1 MRISPQAVSMNYN
14 RSPSLGRTLD
24 TPSQAPA
31 VSVSCCHLDVDNE
44 RAADITVLSHDT
56 VDEVQ
61 RRTRLL
67 TNNENLSAAQIIDS
81 CTSTSPGIT
90 SLPQRKAASSD
101 EQKYLATSPNI
112 SVKLS
117 PNLLRHDELLSF
129 EALTACRQRQLSI
142 KQTPSSDVDQLSDSD
157 SCSDVWVPRT
167 SSASEG
173 VSGIW
178 IVCGQATTADILPA
192 ARPPTP
198 WQLQCAY
205 KLRAELESPDPV
217 FRRRVASGISYPTRC
232 CGEGVMN
239 FSGRSS
245 ETVNRRLTAQDRR
258 QAWQTA
264 ALHCRTRYVHSDFTL
279 LQDNISQLASS
290 RRSVVPATRT
300 RRLSAADAGIDDG
313 QETPGLMADG
323 CPRAETNIDEAEDRQ
338 QRTKDSRNI
347 EQLLHLP
354 VSATATTAAL
364 ASSLLQKLTSLRHGR
379 SSEHDDSHKQQK
391 LIENRARKALRTIS
405 ITH

>member
-1 MRISPQAVSMNYN
+1 M
-14 RSPSLGRTLD
+14 
-24 TPSQAPA
+24 
-31 VSVSCCHLDVDNE
+31 
-44 RAADITVLSHDT
+44 
-56 VDEVQ
+56 
-61 RRTRLL
+61 
-67 TNNENLSAAQIIDS
+67 
-81 CTSTSPGIT
+81 
-90 SLPQRKAASSD
+90 
-101 EQKYLATSPNI
+101 
-112 SVKLS
+112 
-117 PNLLRHDELLSF
+117 
-129 EALTACRQRQLSI
+129 
-142 KQTPSSDVDQLSDSD
+142 TPSSDVEPLSDSD

-167 SSASEG
+167 SSASEA

-232 CGEGVMN
+232 CREGVMDVG
-239 FSGRSS
+239 GRSS

-258 QAWQTA
+258 QAWRA
-264 ALHCRTRYVHSDFTL
+264 AELYYKTRYVDSDFTL
-279 LQDNISQLASS
+279 RHQDNISQLASS
-290 RRSVVPATRT
+290 RRVTRT
-300 RRLSAADAGIDDG
+300 RRLSAADAGIYDG
-313 QETPGLMADG
+313 QETRGLRADG
-323 CPRAETNIDEAEDRQ
+323 CLRAETNIDEAEDRQ

-405 ITH
+405 NTDR